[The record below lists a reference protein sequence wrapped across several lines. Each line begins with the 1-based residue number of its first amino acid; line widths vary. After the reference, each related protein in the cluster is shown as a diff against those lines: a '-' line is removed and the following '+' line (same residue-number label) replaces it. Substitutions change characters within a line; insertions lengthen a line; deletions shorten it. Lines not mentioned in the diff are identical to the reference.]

1 MSDFGESMRAAFGQN
16 RVRRNVALGP
26 FTTFRVGGPA
36 DWLFESRTS
45 DEIVA
50 ALGLAAAAAVP
61 VTMIGGG
68 SNVLVS
74 DAGVRGLVIRTRGG
88 EIRQID
94 EGRVGADAAVSINGL
109 VRWTINHGCAGLE
122 AWAGTP
128 GTVGGAIVG
137 NAHFGGR
144 LIDELV
150 TAVRLVSR
158 DGVVAE
164 VPHGDLAFAYDR
176 SRLQRSGEVLLSA
189 IFRVSRGEPGAL
201 RARARESL
209 AFRKRTQPLDT
220 HNAGCVFQN
229 PDPVRDRVPEGV
241 PPAAGALI
249 DRAGLK
255 GASIGGARV
264 SPAHG
269 NFIVNAGTAT
279 AGDIRQLIERC
290 QAVVRERFG
299 VELREEIVYLG
310 EWQGGTGRRG
320 RMGGTSDDERRPWRN
335 C

>member
-1 MSDFGESMRAAFGQN
+1 VNDFGESMRAAFGAD
-16 RVRRNVALGP
+16 RVRRDVPLGP

-36 DWLFESRTS
+36 DWYFESRS
-45 DEIVA
+45 GDEIVT
-50 ALGLAAAAAVP
+50 ALGLAAAAGVP

-88 EIRQID
+88 DIHQLGED
-94 EGRVGADAAVSINGL
+94 RVSADAAVTINGF

-128 GTVGGAIVG
+128 GTVGGAIFG
-137 NAHFGGR
+137 NAHFSGR
-144 LIDELV
+144 SIDELV
-150 TAVRLVSR
+150 SAVRLASR
-158 DGVVAE
+158 EGVAAD
-164 VPHGDLAFAYDR
+164 VPHSELAFAYDR
-176 SRLQRSGEVLLSA
+176 SRLQRTGEVLLSA

-241 PPAAGALI
+241 PPAAGALV

-255 GASIGGARV
+255 GAAIGGARV

-269 NFIVNAGTAT
+269 NFIVNEGTAT
-279 AGDIRQLIERC
+279 AGEIRRLIDRC
-290 QAVVRERFG
+290 RQVVRDRFG

-310 EWQGGTGRRG
+310 DWA
-320 RMGGTSDDERRPWRN
+320 SWPN
-335 C
+335 S